1 MALFQKKTPLEKEWE
16 LLLKQEEKLLKKRA
30 EHKDSVLN
38 QKLEKHVPWKLQDTL
53 EEAFSKAF
61 QVVFDKGTGIIEK
74 TYNRSELEKQYKIR
88 SYTQEVRQN
97 RKSLKAFSK
106 KAQSAGATGL
116 LVSGVS
122 GIGLGFLG
130 IGMPDIVLFVGM
142 VFRSL
147 YEIALHYGY
156 GYEKEE
162 ERYFIL
168 LLIQAAV
175 SFGAAGEE
183 LDRLVDAFI
192 SSETLPEDYR
202 RKRQIDKT
210 AQVLS
215 KELLYMKFL
224 QGIPVAGVIGGAY
237 DAIYMKRITEYAGI
251 KYKKRFLLAK
261 GSQG

>member
-1 MALFQKKTPLEKEWE
+1 VALFQRKSPWEKEWE
-16 LLLKQEEKLLKKRA
+16 LLLKQEEKLRKKRA
-30 EHKDSVLN
+30 EHKDSALN
-38 QKLEKHVPWKLQDTL
+38 QKLDKHIPWKLQDTL
-53 EEAFSKAF
+53 EGAFGKAF
-61 QVVFDKGTGIIEK
+61 QVMFDKGTAVIEK
-74 TYNRSELEKQYKIR
+74 TYSRDELEKQYKIR
-88 SYTQEVRQN
+88 TYTQEVRQN

-106 KAQSAGATGL
+106 KAQNAGTAGL

-147 YEIALHYGY
+147 YEIALNYGY
-156 GYEKEE
+156 DYEKEE

-175 SFGAAGEE
+175 SFGVDGEK
-183 LDRLVDAFI
+183 LDRLVDEFVEF
-192 SSETLPEDYR
+192 ETLPENYH
-202 RKRQIDKT
+202 RKRQIDMT

-237 DAIYMKRITEYAGI
+237 DAIYMKRITEYAGM
-251 KYKKRFLLAK
+251 KYKKRFLLSK
-261 GSQG
+261 KE

>member
-1 MALFQKKTPLEKEWE
+1 MALFQKKSPVEKEWE
-16 LLLKQEEKLLKKRA
+16 ILLKQEAKLRKKRS
-30 EHKDSVLN
+30 ERKESVLN

-53 EEAFSKAF
+53 EAAFGKAF
-61 QVVFDKGTGIIEK
+61 QMIFDKGTAVIEK
-74 TYNRSELEKQYKIR
+74 TYNRGELEKQYKIR
-88 SYTQEVRQN
+88 AYTQEIRQN

-106 KAQSAGATGL
+106 KAQNAGTTGL
-116 LVSGVS
+116 FVSGVS

-147 YEIALHYGY
+147 YEIALNYGY
-156 GYEKEE
+156 DYEKEE

-168 LLIQAAV
+168 LLIRAAV
-175 SFGAAGEE
+175 SFGTEGEE
-183 LDRLVDAFI
+183 MDQAVEQFLNTG
-192 SSETLPEDYR
+192 TLPEGYY
-202 RKRQIDKT
+202 RKRQIDQT
-210 AQVLS
+210 SRVLS

-251 KYKKRFLLAK
+251 KYKKRFLMSKK
-261 GSQG
+261 GQI

>member
-1 MALFQKKTPLEKEWE
+1 MAFFQKKSPLEKEWE
-16 LLLKQEEKLLKKRA
+16 LLVKQEAKLRRKRS
-30 EHKDSVLN
+30 EQQSSIWN

-53 EEAFSKAF
+53 EAAFGKAF
-61 QVVFDKGTGIIEK
+61 QMVFDKGTAVIER
-74 TYNRSELEKQYKIR
+74 TYNRKELEQQYKIR
-88 SYTQEVRQN
+88 AYTQEVRQN

-106 KAQSAGATGL
+106 KAQGAGATGL

-130 IGMPDIVLFVGM
+130 IGVPDIVLFVGM

-147 YEIALHYGY
+147 YEIALDYGCD
-156 GYEKEE
+156 YEKEE

-175 SFGAAGEE
+175 SFGAEGEA
-183 LDRLVDAFI
+183 LDRQVDAFI
-192 SSETLPEDYR
+192 ASGTLPEDYQ

-210 AQVLS
+210 SQALS

-251 KYKKRFLLAK
+251 KYKKRFLLSK
-261 GSQG
+261 K